1 MQEQWERK
9 QAQSCLK
16 MSIEKETE
24 HESET
29 LDDVIYLQVR
39 ESQPLKLKNVFNF
52 YELLNFL

>member
-1 MQEQWERK
+1 MQEQRERK

-16 MSIEKETE
+16 MSKETE

-29 LDDVIYLQVR
+29 LDDVIYLQVSQ
-39 ESQPLKLKNVFNF
+39 SQPLKLTNVFNF